1 MINPAS
7 LSFKGKVY
15 YNTNTEN
22 SRGGGGKENTAQN
35 KLKCPK
41 ENRSK
46 IIDELN
52 LLKAEL
58 EEKTPEEDERSVEFK
73 ADVNNAYFPPSVY
86 LSVKNLN
93 DSNKHTYMVI
103 GSESIGYD
111 SDRKFAYFEGEQ
123 LSKTIDTFFSKIKKK
138 VFLNIEK
145 MHNPKEDDN
154 LKSIMDRLV

>member
-1 MINPAS
+1 
-7 LSFKGKVY
+7 
-15 YNTNTEN
+15 
-22 SRGGGGKENTAQN
+22 
-35 KLKCPK
+35 
-41 ENRSK
+41 
-46 IIDELN
+46 
-52 LLKAEL
+52 
-58 EEKTPEEDERSVEFK
+58 
-73 ADVNNAYFPPSVY
+73 
-86 LSVKNLN
+86 
-93 DSNKHTYMVI
+93 MVI

>member
-22 SRGGGGKENTAQN
+22 SREGGGKENTAQN
-35 KLKCPK
+35 ILKCPK
-41 ENRSK
+41 EIR
-46 IIDELN
+46 DELN

-58 EEKTPEEDERSVEFK
+58 EEKTPEEDEFSVEFK